1 MGTDDREDVYSVVAP
16 EPIAEFNAFVARV
29 QTLADGSPRVTL
41 DMSEE
46 RVDLLTTLA
55 RTHTDGQ
62 MITVL
67 VFDAEKWQEYTED
80 IKKHQNGTKK

>member
-1 MGTDDREDVYSVVAP
+1 MSLDVRADVGENVGALVAP

-62 MITVL
+62 MIAVL
-67 VFDAEKWQEYTED
+67 VFDAAKWQEYTED
-80 IKKHQNGTKK
+80 IKRKL

>member
-1 MGTDDREDVYSVVAP
+1 
-16 EPIAEFNAFVARV
+16 
-29 QTLADGSPRVTL
+29 
-41 DMSEE
+41 MSEE

>member
-1 MGTDDREDVYSVVAP
+1 MVQDDGANMGIVAP
-16 EPIAEFNAFVARV
+16 EPIAEFNAFVSRV
-29 QTLADGSPRVTL
+29 QTLADGSPRVIL

-62 MITVL
+62 MLTVL
-67 VFDAEKWQEYTED
+67 VFDAEKWQRYTED
-80 IKKHQNGTKK
+80 IKSKP

>member
-1 MGTDDREDVYSVVAP
+1 MGIVVAP

-46 RVDLLTTLA
+46 RIDLLTTLA
-55 RTHTDGQ
+55 RTRTDGQ

-67 VFDAEKWQEYTED
+67 VFDAELWEKY
-80 IKKHQNGTKK
+80 IKDTRKGA